1 LATQDKSGPSDNELA
16 QALPEQ
22 KGSRDASV
30 GVFVILGAITFITLL
45 FLLTDPSW
53 FRGRYM
59 LTTAVEDV
67 AGLRNGDPIQMRGVN
82 IGRVHRSRMIP
93 GEDSVVITL
102 EIEGEWNI
110 PDNSVVELLSGGLL
124 SGGRTVEV
132 RPGTSTNFVRS
143 GGHLPG
149 RIVKGVLENTDVLA
163 ARGEELL
170 ERLNGLISDSTVA
183 SLEGSLSGM
192 QVLIGEFAELAETRG
207 DDIGELI
214 TELKNTAEGLGEATG
229 PEFRANLNSTVARAD
244 SMMSSMNAASAQLS
258 RVSTSLEVVLARI
271 ERGEGTLGQLSVNDT
286 LYVSMTAAVT
296 SLATLLDDLKANPGR
311 YINLSIF

>member
-1 LATQDKSGPSDNELA
+1 LATQANSGPSESELA
-16 QALPEQ
+16 QALPAQ

-30 GVFVILGAITFITLL
+30 GVFVILGAITFVTLL

-82 IGRVHRSRMIP
+82 IGRVHRSRMVP
-93 GEDSVVITL
+93 GEDSVIIML
-102 EIEGEWNI
+102 EIEGEWDI
-110 PDNSVVELLSGGLL
+110 PDNSLVELLSGGLL

-132 RPGTSTNFVRS
+132 RPGTSTNFVRN
-143 GGHLPG
+143 GEHLPG
-149 RIVKGVLENTDVLA
+149 QIVKGVLENTDVIA
-163 ARGEELL
+163 AQGEELL
-170 ERLNGLISDSTVA
+170 DRLNGLISDSTVA
-183 SLEGSLSGM
+183 SLEGTLSGM

-214 TELKNTAEGLGEATG
+214 TELKSTAEGLGEATG

-244 SMMSSMNAASAQLS
+244 SMMASMNAASAQLTS
-258 RVSTSLEVVLARI
+258 VSTSLEVVLARM

-296 SLATLLDDLKANPGR
+296 SLQTLLDDLRANPGR